1 MAKPSNRQ
9 LWEKGIPI
17 SGAWFEFAK
26 LGDQRRYSELAS
38 PEEFQKIAP
47 KAKLGSGRDILNFIS
62 AGLGQWTAK
71 RQFQNDLRGS
81 LLGALANDQLAAYGF
96 RVSPSRSSGPV
107 RIAAELFHE
116 AKANWKTGEVTAR
129 GCTYLE
135 IRIIDLGSVANWE
148 RSRPGPKGSGD
159 AVRTAIKSIQK
170 RDIDL
175 CGIPRKKAFGLI
187 KAELGQEYAKGSGLS
202 DVNLGKFLLEFCPAR
217 GISSK

>member
-9 LWEKGIPI
+9 VWEKGIPI
-17 SGAWFEFAK
+17 SDAWFEFAK

-38 PEEFQKIAP
+38 PEGFEKIASNT
-47 KAKLGSGRDILNFIS
+47 KLESGRDILNFIS
-62 AGLGQWTAK
+62 AGFGQWTAK
-71 RQFQNDLRGS
+71 GQFQNDLRWS
-81 LLGALANDQLAAYGF
+81 LLVALANDQLAAFGF

-107 RIAAELFHE
+107 RIAAESFRE
-116 AKANWKTGEVTAR
+116 AKANWKMGEVTAR

-159 AVRTAIKSIQK
+159 AVRAAIRAIQK

-175 CGIPRKKAFGLI
+175 CGIPRKMALGLI
-187 KAELGQEYAKGSGLS
+187 KAELGEEYTKGSGLS
-202 DVNLGKFLLEFCPAR
+202 EVNLGKFLLEFCPAR
-217 GISSK
+217 GILSK